1 MSPALLPIDPA
12 RYRPHPLH
20 AGEVDWAETNC
31 ATDMWIEILHSC
43 GLDPVAGL
51 GFTVGSDF
59 DGEQWAMFT
68 YPEEDLRLLYGVE
81 VHELNVWRPLVEHLE
96 EHLRLGHLVAVD
108 VDAYHLPDTAGVT
121 YHVAHQKTT
130 IGVQLLDRDDR
141 VLGYFHNAGYA
152 SLDGDDFDALLHLG
166 AHADPLADALP
177 PFAALV
183 RLDAVRPDHPGH
195 PDRPDRPDRP
205 GDPSLV
211 DRALERLRVHLARRP
226 ADNPVRRMAKRMGE
240 DLPAIAS
247 AGIDDFH
254 RYAFGSCRHLGA
266 NGELAAA
273 FVGWLAVRDPGADP
287 ERLARAAA
295 GYRAVSS
302 GAKTA
307 EFRLARA
314 AAGRTVDL
322 EAAMGPL
329 EAAWEDAGA
338 ALAEAYPA

>member
-31 ATDMWIEILHSC
+31 ATDMWVEILHSW

-108 VDAYHLPDTAGVT
+108 VDAYHLPDTEGVT

-130 IGVQLLDRDDR
+130 IGVQLLDRDAR

-152 SLDGDDFDALLHLG
+152 SLGGDDFDALLHLG

-183 RLDAVRPDHPGH
+183 RLDAVRPDHPH
-195 PDRPDRPDRP
+195 
-205 GDPSLV
+205 LV
-211 DRALERLRVHLARRP
+211 DLALERLRVHLARRP
-226 ADNPVRRMAKRMGE
+226 ADNPVRRLAKRMGE

-273 FVGWLAVRDPGADP
+273 FVGWLADRDPGADAD
-287 ERLARAAA
+287 RLARAAA

-302 GAKTA
+302 GAKAA

-322 EAAMGPL
+322 GATMAPL
-329 EAAWEDAGA
+329 EAAWEEAGT

>member
-1 MSPALLPIDPA
+1 MSPALLPIDPS

-20 AGEVDWAETNC
+20 GGDADWAETNC
-31 ATDMWIEILHSC
+31 ATDMWIEILHSW

-51 GFTVGSDF
+51 GFTVGGDF
-59 DGEQWAMFT
+59 DGEQWTMFT

-81 VHELNVWRPLVEHLE
+81 VHELNVWRPLVDHLD

-108 VDAYHLPDTAGVT
+108 VDAYHLPDTAGIT
-121 YHVAHQKTT
+121 YHAAHQKTT
-130 IGVQLLDRDDR
+130 VGVQHLDREAR
-141 VLGYFHNAGYA
+141 LLGYFHNAGYA
-152 SLDGDDFDALLHLG
+152 SLEGDDFDAVLHLG

-177 PFAALV
+177 PFTALV
-183 RLDAVRPDHPGH
+183 RLDALRPDP
-195 PDRPDRPDRP
+195 PD
-205 GDPSLV
+205 LV
-211 DRALERLRVHLARRP
+211 DRAVDRLRVHLARRP
-226 ADNPVRRMAKRMGE
+226 ADNPVRRLAKRMGE

-247 AGIDDFH
+247 AGIDHFH

-273 FVGWLAVRDPGADP
+273 LVGWLARRDPGADAG
-287 ERLARAAA
+287 RLARAGA

-302 GAKTA
+302 GARTV

-314 AAGRTVDL
+314 AAGRAVDL
-322 EAAMGPL
+322 AAAMVPL
-329 EAAWEDAGA
+329 EAAWEEAGT